1 MLNSL
6 PVAPATRLRPL
17 NMSFAISSPFGRFR
31 LALGLL
37 LLATHASAEPI
48 TLRQAAEAALARNS
62 ELAISQSRVQQAE
75 AALRQAEGARL
86 PSLGLGL
93 SATRTND
100 ALSGFGFKLGQ
111 RSVTNTDFV
120 PSTVNDPGDI
130 DNFNT
135 HIEIQAPIYTGGLIT
150 SRIEQARA
158 QTTAAR
164 QGDESARQQII
175 QQTLEAYQGVH
186 AARAYIKVA
195 EEGIAAA
202 GEYVRVAERLQRE
215 GVAIKSDVLSARV
228 NLEEARVKLTEARRM
243 EAGALDRLKVLTG
256 RPLNETI
263 DVGPEA
269 MPTMP
274 EGDAEA
280 LRQRALA
287 GHPGLKAL
295 RSKLDT
301 AHARVDG
308 ARAGGR
314 PQVSLM
320 GRQDWNDNKLGLDAS
335 SYTVG
340 GVLSWKLFDG
350 GVTNGAVD
358 QAQAEYQ
365 ESAARLRQAEDEVGL
380 MVAEARRRALEAE
393 SRIAARETAV
403 AQAEEAQRLIR
414 TRYENGVTTLVE
426 LLNGQAQL
434 DRARADRVAAR
445 RDLAVSRAELK
456 RAVGILTVEQL

>member
-1 MLNSL
+1 MLNPL

-17 NMSFAISSPFGRFR
+17 NLRFAITPFARIR
-31 LALGLL
+31 LALGML
-37 LLATHASAEPI
+37 LLATHASAGPI
-48 TLRQAAEAALARNS
+48 TLREAAEAALIRNS
-62 ELAISQSRVQQAE
+62 DLAISQARVQQAE
-75 AALRQAEGARL
+75 AAIRQAEGARL
-86 PSLGLGL
+86 PNLGLGF
-93 SATRTND
+93 SATRSND
-100 ALSGFGFKLGQ
+100 ALGVFGFKLRQ
-111 RSVTNTDFV
+111 RDVADSDFLIA
-120 PSTVNDPGDI
+120 NINEPGALS
-130 DNFNT
+130 NFNT
-135 HIEIQAPIYTGGLIT
+135 YLEIQAPLYTGGLIT

-164 QGDESARQQII
+164 QGDESVRQQII

-186 AARAYIKVA
+186 AARAYIKVS

-202 GEYVRVAERLQRE
+202 EEYVRVAERLQRE

-228 NLEEARVKLTEARRM
+228 HMEEARVKAMEARRM

-263 DVGPEA
+263 DVGPEVI
-269 MPTMP
+269 PTMP
-274 EGDAEA
+274 EGDVEA

-287 GHPGLKAL
+287 EHPGLKAV
-295 RSKLDT
+295 RSQLD
-301 AHARVDG
+301 AARARIDG

-340 GVLSWKLFDG
+340 GVLSWKVFDG
-350 GVTNGAVD
+350 GVTGGAVD
-358 QAQAEYQ
+358 QAQAEHQ
-365 ESAARLRQAEDEVGL
+365 ESAARLRQAEDEIGL

-393 SRIAARETAV
+393 SRIAAREAAV

-414 TRYENGVTTLVE
+414 KRYENGVTTLVE

-434 DRARADRVAAR
+434 DRARADWVAAR
-445 RDLAVSRAELK
+445 RDLAVARAELR